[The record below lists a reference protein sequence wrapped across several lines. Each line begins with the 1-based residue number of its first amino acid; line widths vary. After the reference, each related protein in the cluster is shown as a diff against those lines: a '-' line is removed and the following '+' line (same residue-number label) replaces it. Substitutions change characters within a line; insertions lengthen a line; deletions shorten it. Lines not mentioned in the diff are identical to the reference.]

1 MPKGR
6 KTVVFSFHKGR
17 RGPVGLHVI
26 QSVKVVGGGHRPT
39 SFSLRLW
46 N

>member
-6 KTVVFSFHKGR
+6 KTVVFSFHKGG
-17 RGPVGLHVI
+17 GPVGLHVI
-26 QSVKVVGGGHRPT
+26 QSAKVVVGGHRPT
-39 SFSLRLW
+39 SFSLRSL

>member
-1 MPKGR
+1 MPKGG

-17 RGPVGLHVI
+17 GGPVSLHVI
-26 QSVKVVGGGHRPT
+26 QSVKVVVGGHRPT
-39 SFSLRLW
+39 SFSLRSL